1 MSLEIGSIVEGKVVK
16 TTSFGAFVE
25 LAEGKTGLI
34 HISEISHSYVREVT
48 DYLRENDVVRV
59 KVVDVKPDGK
69 IDLSMKQLE
78 EPPAEERPTTYRRG
92 SDPAFERMMKQFM
105 RSSEEKLAD
114 IRRNR
119 ESKRS

>member
-25 LAEGKTGLI
+25 LGEGKTGLI

-48 DYLRENDVVRV
+48 DYLRENDVVKV

-78 EPPAEERPTTYRRG
+78 APPAEEKPAYRRG
-92 SDPAFERMMKQFM
+92 SDPAFERMMRQFM

-114 IRRNR
+114 IKRNR